1 MASKKKH
8 VEKLPMASLTEPVR
22 KSVLD
27 VIQYNLRAIGYR
39 MENIIRDLRVDY
51 NNMPITGLFLVY
63 PSCYIHILEA
73 WEDIIYKH
81 YELMYAM
88 DDDKCKFEKAIP
100 LPSYHHVHQVGDLIC
115 RWCHVYMI
123 PLTLIG
129 TLEAHTLDDILK
141 QVSNCL
147 IKVYT
152 LCEYIAKAR
161 SKGDIKRPTL
171 CADVE
176 QRFDEASKNSIDV
189 QDVLLNLGDKAYLPE
204 STVLEF
210 LLNVNSPVLKTVE
223 EHLQI
228 YSDASPSAFWDDN
241 NVWPPPCDIM
251 PRDAFDGRKVPDHR
265 SVLDAFQEIATR
277 CWVNVIV
284 LYSTVMKAPDCQPL
298 ANAEHLLFSGCAP
311 IQTEWKKESHR
322 ISTGTT
328 VDHRGSFHR
337 KCKHALGIT
346 LHKQGEMVF
355 AFICGIDN
363 TSAAWTEARLESY
376 PVAMKDSRLDDGICH
391 GRDQQ
396 VASGYFFFTALAQKF
411 QIVKI
416 LPVTCISV
424 NYDIAVILYSAS
436 SPKPFVSHSI
446 DTPLNPQFLDRRY
459 REIDR
464 SRHSIHRSTSRIIA
478 SENVSDNASFSYS
491 TVNPTNYSII
501 RQHTDD
507 ASCTLHTAKAAC
519 VQALLYSK
527 YDRKSATCLSFPAFP
542 AYLAQPQLMIMHC
555 TSLNL

>member
-8 VEKLPMASLTEPVR
+8 VAKLPMASLTEPVR

-39 MENIIRDLRVDY
+39 MENIIRDLRIDY
-51 NNMPITGLFLVY
+51 MPVTGLFLVY
-63 PSCYIHILEA
+63 PLYYIHILEA

-81 YELMYAM
+81 YKLMYDM
-88 DDDKCKFEKAIP
+88 DDDKCKFGKAIP
-100 LPSYHHVHQVGDLIC
+100 LPSYHHVHQRFFSG
-115 RWCHVYMI
+115 WCHVYMI
-123 PLTLIG
+123 PPILIG
-129 TLEAHTLDDILK
+129 TLEAQTLDDILK

-152 LCEYIAKAR
+152 LCKYIANVMHTKR
-161 SKGDIKRPTL
+161 SKGDVKRPIFCT
-171 CADVE
+171 DVK
-176 QRFDEASKNSIDV
+176 QRFDEASKNYWRKEKKDFEFEISINI
-189 QDVLLNLGDKAYLPE
+189 QDVLRNLGDKAAWYLPE

-223 EHLQI
+223 EYLQM

-265 SVLDAFQEIATR
+265 FVPGAFQEIAAR
-277 CWVNVIV
+277 CWVNVIA
-284 LYSTVMKAPDCQPL
+284 LYSTVMKAPDCQPP

-311 IQTEWKKESHR
+311 IQTEWKKESHC

-337 KCKHALGIT
+337 KCKHAGLDETGTRCLGNVAWSFQATSYSINIGSGIEMLT
-346 LHKQGEMVF
+346 LMECRVIS
-355 AFICGIDN
+355 ICI
-363 TSAAWTEARLESY
+363 
-376 PVAMKDSRLDDGICH
+376 
-391 GRDQQ
+391 
-396 VASGYFFFTALAQKF
+396 AL
-411 QIVKI
+411 
-416 LPVTCISV
+416 
-424 NYDIAVILYSAS
+424 
-436 SPKPFVSHSI
+436 
-446 DTPLNPQFLDRRY
+446 
-459 REIDR
+459 
-464 SRHSIHRSTSRIIA
+464 SRHSIHHPTSRLVT
-478 SENVSDNASFSYS
+478 SEYVSDNASSSYS
-491 TVNPTNYSII
+491 MANPTNYSII

-507 ASCTLHTAKAAC
+507 ASCTLHTAKATC

-527 YDRKSATCLSFPAFP
+527 YDRKSASQRQLQRLVDICLSFPAFP
-542 AYLAQPQLMIMHC
+542 AYLAQPLQLMIMHC